1 MITVPT
7 SKREQLALANDLIE
21 QCRVSV
27 GMRSNY
33 CRLMNMITETGRP
46 DGSKALI
53 NMMYKH
59 LDRTAAHL
67 FSPVELKFAIDF
79 SRTYPKVQYDRG
91 AVVAQETTRQWERN
105 GTGGRFHRG
114 VFEALKYGACLHKQW
129 AQEEGPAGNTHAAYY
144 DKLVMPWQFGVYNEA
159 ENNINMQPALCE
171 TSTMT
176 IPEVWRR
183 IFHLPDA
190 KKLLERVRSHAMT
203 GDQMS
208 GAPQGFFH
216 QVLST
221 SQLNTGVSQG
231 GTRPGGI
238 VQLGADP
245 NYGIMGPQ
253 VSAPMVTVHELWV
266 QDDEDYTTI
275 IMVEPDVIIAPLHR
289 KMNLLINGSQMQPY
303 RLIQPNEVTNWFWGR
318 SELVDLIEPQG
329 LLATWLDDLS
339 RLTGLQVD
347 KIMGFIGESGMTD
360 ELYAQFRG
368 AGWANLPQGSDIKDL
383 TPKIP
388 PELLNN
394 IKFLLETINN
404 LSGFP
409 PIMSGQGEPG
419 VRAGVH
425 ANTLLKTASPTL
437 RDRSL
442 IVEQQCAATA
452 DLTATIREAKD
463 PEFYWTEGSTS
474 EKADETK
481 FLISQMPEDWRITVD
496 SHSSSPIFSDENTQ
510 LVTYAQKSGIVDGE
524 YFIDNTQLPNKAA
537 AKISFK
543 EREAR
548 KAQQQK
554 EMMQQFP
561 EIGEKIAIKMITG
574 GKK

>member
-1 MITVPT
+1 M
-7 SKREQLALANDLIE
+7 
-21 QCRVSV
+21 
-27 GMRSNY
+27 
-33 CRLMNMITETGRP
+33 
-46 DGSKALI
+46 
-53 NMMYKH
+53 
-59 LDRTAAHL
+59 
-67 FSPVELKFAIDF
+67 
-79 SRTYPKVQYDRG
+79 
-91 AVVAQETTRQWERN
+91 
-105 GTGGRFHRG
+105 
-114 VFEALKYGACLHKQW
+114 
-129 AQEEGPAGNTHAAYY
+129 
-144 DKLVMPWQFGVYNEA
+144 
-159 ENNINMQPALCE
+159 
-171 TSTMT
+171 
-176 IPEVWRR
+176 WRR
-183 IFHLPDA
+183 VWHLPNA
-190 KKLLERVRSHAMT
+190 KKLFERVSQHAAT
-203 GDQMS
+203 GDQMN
-208 GAPQGFFH
+208 GAPQSYFH

-221 SQLNTGVSQG
+221 SQLNTGVQQG
-231 GTRPGGI
+231 RPSPGGI

-245 NYGIMGPQ
+245 NYGIMGPS

-275 IMVEPDVIIAPLHR
+275 LMVEPDVIIAPLHR
-289 KMNLLINGSQMQPY
+289 KMNLLIQGSQMQPY

-347 KIMGFIGESGMTD
+347 KLLMFVGENGLTD
-360 ELYAQFRG
+360 EKYGEFRA
-368 AGWANLPQGSDIKDL
+368 AGYGNLPPGSDVKDV

-388 PELLNN
+388 PELLTN
-394 IKFLLETINN
+394 IKFLLDTINN

-452 DLTATIREAKD
+452 DLTATLREAKD
-463 PEFYWTEGSTS
+463 PEFYWTKGDTAGAAE
-474 EKADETK
+474 ETK
-481 FLISQMPEDWRITVD
+481 FLISQLPEDWRITVD

-510 LVTYAQKSGIVDGE
+510 LVTYAQKAGIVDGE
-524 YFIDNTQLPNKAA
+524 YFIDNTMLPNKAA
-537 AKISFK
+537 AKTSFK

-548 KAQQQK
+548 KAAQQK

-561 EIGEKIAIKMITG
+561 ELGEKLALKMMTG